1 MSNMNRMKI
10 VVLDGYTLNLA
21 EAFQKELAALGECLY
36 YDRTPAEKVLERLQ
50 EAEVAFT
57 NKVVLS
63 EEIIAALPKLKYIGV
78 LATGYNV
85 VDIEVAKMRGIVVT
99 NIPAYSTESVAQTV
113 FAHLLT
119 ISNQVAHY
127 TEEARTGMW
136 SKCPDF
142 TYTNTPLLEWN
153 GKTMG
158 IVGLG
163 NIGLAVARIALAFGM
178 KVIAY
183 TSKKKEELP
192 EGFSSVSKKELFQQS
207 DVLSLHCP
215 LTSETREFVCA
226 ETLSWMKP
234 TAIIINTSRGLVV
247 NEADLAQ
254 ALNEGK
260 ICAAGVD
267 VLSTEPPKEDN
278 PLLSARNCYITP
290 HIAWATLEAR
300 IRLMR
305 IAIDNLKSYQA
316 GYVKNNVAV

>member
-1 MSNMNRMKI
+1 S
-10 VVLDGYTLNLA
+10 V
-21 EAFQKELAALGECLY
+21 LGECRY
-36 YDRTPAEKVLERLQ
+36 YDRTSAELVVERAQ
-50 EAEVAFT
+50 GAEVVFT
-57 NKVVLS
+57 NKVLLS
-63 EEIIAALPKLKYIGV
+63 EEVIAALPNLKYIGV

-85 VDIEVAKMRGIVVT
+85 VDIEAAKKRGIVVT

-127 TEEARTGMW
+127 SEEARTGVW
-136 SKCPDF
+136 TKCPDF
-142 TYTNTPLLEWN
+142 SYTNTPLLEWN

-163 NIGLAVARIALAFGM
+163 NIGQAVARIALAFGM

-192 EGFSSVSKKELFQQS
+192 TGIFPVSKKELFQQS

-215 LTSETREFVCA
+215 LTPDTKEFVCA

-234 TAIIINTSRGLVV
+234 TAIVINTSRGLVV
-247 NEADLAQ
+247 NEADLAD

-260 ICAAGVD
+260 IMAAGVD
-267 VLSTEPPKEDN
+267 VLSSEPPKADN
-278 PLLSARNCYITP
+278 PLLNARNCYITP

-300 IRLMR
+300 TRLMQT
-305 IAIDNLKSYQA
+305 AVDNLKSYRK
-316 GYVKNNVAV
+316 GNVKNNVAV

>member
-36 YDRTPAEKVLERLQ
+36 YDRTPVEKVLERLQ

-85 VDIEVAKMRGIVVT
+85 VDIEAAKMRGIVVT

-136 SKCPDF
+136 CKCPDF

-192 EGFSSVSKKELFQQS
+192 EGISSVSKKELFQQS

-254 ALNEGK
+254 ALNEEK

-300 IRLMR
+300 TRLMR
-305 IAIDNLKSYQA
+305 IAVDNLKSYQA
-316 GYVKNNVAV
+316 GFVKNNVAV

>member
-21 EAFQKELAALGECLY
+21 EAFQKELADLGECLY

-85 VDIEVAKMRGIVVT
+85 VDIEAAKMRGIVVT

-136 SKCPDF
+136 CKCPDF

-192 EGFSSVSKKELFQQS
+192 EGISSVSKKELFQQS

-254 ALNEGK
+254 ALNEEK

-290 HIAWATLEAR
+290 HIAWATLDAR
-300 IRLMR
+300 TRLMR
-305 IAIDNLKSYQA
+305 IAVDNLKSYQA
-316 GYVKNNVAV
+316 GFVKNNVAV

>member
-1 MSNMNRMKI
+1 MNRMKI

-21 EAFQKELAALGECLY
+21 EAFQKELADLGECLY

-136 SKCPDF
+136 CKCPDF

-192 EGFSSVSKKELFQQS
+192 EGISSVSKKELFQQS

-254 ALNEGK
+254 ALNEEK

-300 IRLMR
+300 TRLMR
-305 IAIDNLKSYQA
+305 IAVDNLKSYQA
-316 GYVKNNVAV
+316 GDIKNNVAV

>member
-21 EAFQKELAALGECLY
+21 EAFQKELADLGECLY

-85 VDIEVAKMRGIVVT
+85 VDIEAAKMRGIVVT

-136 SKCPDF
+136 CKCPDF

-192 EGFSSVSKKELFQQS
+192 EGISSVSKKELFQQS

-254 ALNEGK
+254 ALNEEK

-300 IRLMR
+300 TRLMR

-316 GYVKNNVAV
+316 GFVKNNVAV

>member
-21 EAFQKELAALGECLY
+21 EAFQKELADLGECLY

-85 VDIEVAKMRGIVVT
+85 VDIEAAKMRGIVVT

-136 SKCPDF
+136 CKCPDF

-192 EGFSSVSKKELFQQS
+192 EGISSVSKKELFQQS

-254 ALNEGK
+254 ALNEEK

-300 IRLMR
+300 TRLMR
-305 IAIDNLKSYQA
+305 IAVDNLKSYQA
-316 GYVKNNVAV
+316 GNVKNNVAV

>member
-21 EAFQKELAALGECLY
+21 EAFQKELADLGECLY

-85 VDIEVAKMRGIVVT
+85 VDIEAAKMRGIVVT

-136 SKCPDF
+136 CKCPDF

-192 EGFSSVSKKELFQQS
+192 EGISSVSKKELFQQS

-254 ALNEGK
+254 ALNEEK

-300 IRLMR
+300 TRLMR

>member
-1 MSNMNRMKI
+1 MNNMNKMKI

-21 EAFQKELAALGECLY
+21 EAFQKELAVLGECTY
-36 YDRTPAEKVLERLQ
+36 YERTPADKVLERAQ
-50 EAEVAFT
+50 EAEAVFT

-63 EEIIAALPKLKYIGV
+63 GEIIALLPKLKYIGV

-85 VDIEVAKMRGIVVT
+85 VDIEAAKRRGIVVT

-113 FAHLLT
+113 FAHLLN
-119 ISNQVAHY
+119 ISNRVAHY
-127 TEEARTGMW
+127 TKEAREGVWTA
-136 SKCPDF
+136 SPDF
-142 TYTNTPLLEWN
+142 SYTSTPLLEWF

-163 NIGLAVARIALAFGM
+163 NIGQAVARIALAFGM

-183 TSKKKEELP
+183 TSKNKEQLP
-192 EGFSSVSKKELFQQS
+192 KGILPVSKKELFQQS

-215 LTSETREFVCA
+215 LTPDTKEFVCT

-234 TAIIINTSRGLVV
+234 TAIIINTSRGLTV
-247 NEADLAQ
+247 NESDLAY

-260 ICAAGVD
+260 IMAAGVD
-267 VLSTEPPKEDN
+267 VLSTEPPREDN

-300 IRLMR
+300 TRLMQ
-305 IAIDNLKSYQA
+305 IAVDNLKSYQA
-316 GYVKNNVAV
+316 GFVKNNVAV

>member
-1 MSNMNRMKI
+1 MEI
-10 VVLDGYTLNLA
+10 VVLDGYTLDLA
-21 EAFQKELAALGECLY
+21 DAFKKELSVLGECRY
-36 YDRTPAEKVLERLQ
+36 YDRTSAERVVERAQ
-50 EAEVAFT
+50 GAEVVFT
-57 NKVVLS
+57 NKVLLS
-63 EEIIAALPKLKYIGV
+63 EEVIAALPNLKYIGV

-85 VDIEVAKMRGIVVT
+85 VDIEVAKKRGIVVT

-127 TEEARTGMW
+127 SEEARTGVW
-136 SKCPDF
+136 TKCPDF
-142 TYTNTPLLEWN
+142 SYTNTPLLEWN

-163 NIGLAVARIALAFGM
+163 NIGQAVARIALAFGM

-192 EGFSSVSKKELFQQS
+192 TGIFPVSKKELFQQS

-215 LTSETREFVCA
+215 LTPDTKEFVCA

-234 TAIIINTSRGLVV
+234 TAIVINTSRGLVV
-247 NEADLAQ
+247 NEADLAD

-260 ICAAGVD
+260 IMAAGVD
-267 VLSTEPPKEDN
+267 VLSSEPPKADN
-278 PLLSARNCYITP
+278 PLLNARNCYITP

-300 IRLMR
+300 TRLMQT
-305 IAIDNLKSYQA
+305 AVDNLKSYRK
-316 GYVKNNVAV
+316 GNVKNNVAV

>member
-1 MSNMNRMKI
+1 MEI
-10 VVLDGYTLNLA
+10 VVLDGYTLDLA
-21 EAFQKELAALGECLY
+21 DAFKKELSVLGECRY
-36 YDRTPAEKVLERLQ
+36 YDRTSAEQVVERAQGAEVVFSNKVL
-50 EAEVAFT
+50 
-57 NKVVLS
+57 LS
-63 EEIIAALPKLKYIGV
+63 EEVIAALPNLKYIGV

-85 VDIEVAKMRGIVVT
+85 VDIEAAKKRGIVVT

-127 TEEARTGMW
+127 SEEARTGVW
-136 SKCPDF
+136 TKCPDF
-142 TYTNTPLLEWN
+142 SYTNTPLLEWN

-163 NIGLAVARIALAFGM
+163 NIGQAVARIALAFGM

-192 EGFSSVSKKELFQQS
+192 TGIFPVSKKELFQQS

-215 LTSETREFVCA
+215 LTPDTKEFVCA

-234 TAIIINTSRGLVV
+234 TAIVINTSRGLVV
-247 NEADLAQ
+247 NEADLAD

-260 ICAAGVD
+260 IMAAGVD
-267 VLSTEPPKEDN
+267 VLSSEPPKADN
-278 PLLSARNCYITP
+278 PLLNARNCYITP

-300 IRLMR
+300 TRLMQT
-305 IAIDNLKSYQA
+305 AVDNLKSYRK
-316 GYVKNNVAV
+316 GNVKNNVAV

>member
-1 MSNMNRMKI
+1 MEI
-10 VVLDGYTLNLA
+10 VVLDGYTLDLA
-21 EAFQKELAALGECLY
+21 DAFKKELSVLGECRY
-36 YDRTPAEKVLERLQ
+36 YDRTSAEQVVERAQ
-50 EAEVAFT
+50 GAEVVFT
-57 NKVVLS
+57 NKVLLS
-63 EEIIAALPKLKYIGV
+63 EEVIAALPNLKYIGV

-85 VDIEVAKMRGIVVT
+85 VDIEAAKKRGIVVT

-127 TEEARTGMW
+127 SEAARTGVW
-136 SKCPDF
+136 TKCPDF
-142 TYTNTPLLEWN
+142 SYTNTPLLGWN

-163 NIGLAVARIALAFGM
+163 NIGQAVARIALAFGM

-192 EGFSSVSKKELFQQS
+192 TGIFPVSKKELFQQS

-215 LTSETREFVCA
+215 LTPDTKEFVCA

-234 TAIIINTSRGLVV
+234 TAIVINTSRGLVV
-247 NEADLAQ
+247 NEADLAD

-260 ICAAGVD
+260 IMAAGVD
-267 VLSTEPPKEDN
+267 VLSSEPPKADN
-278 PLLSARNCYITP
+278 PLLNARNCYISP
-290 HIAWATLEAR
+290 HCAWATLEAR
-300 IRLMR
+300 TRLMQT
-305 IAIDNLKSYQA
+305 AVDNLKSYRK
-316 GYVKNNVAV
+316 GNVKNNVAV

>member
-1 MSNMNRMKI
+1 
-10 VVLDGYTLNLA
+10 
-21 EAFQKELAALGECLY
+21 
-36 YDRTPAEKVLERLQ
+36 
-50 EAEVAFT
+50 
-57 NKVVLS
+57 
-63 EEIIAALPKLKYIGV
+63 
-78 LATGYNV
+78 
-85 VDIEVAKMRGIVVT
+85 MRGIVVT

-136 SKCPDF
+136 CKCPDF

-192 EGFSSVSKKELFQQS
+192 EGISSVSKKELFQQS

-254 ALNEGK
+254 ALNEEK

-300 IRLMR
+300 TRLMR
-305 IAIDNLKSYQA
+305 IAVDNLKSYQA
-316 GYVKNNVAV
+316 GFVKNNVAV

>member
-1 MSNMNRMKI
+1 MEI
-10 VVLDGYTLNLA
+10 VVLDGYTLDLA
-21 EAFQKELAALGECLY
+21 DAFKKELSVLGECRY
-36 YDRTPAEKVLERLQ
+36 YDRTSAEQIVERAQ
-50 EAEVAFT
+50 GAEVVFT

-63 EEIIAALPKLKYIGV
+63 EEVIAALPNLKYIGV

-85 VDIEVAKMRGIVVT
+85 VDIEAAKKRGIVVT

-127 TEEARTGMW
+127 SEEARTGVW
-136 SKCPDF
+136 TKCPDF
-142 TYTNTPLLEWN
+142 SYTNTPLLEWN

-163 NIGLAVARIALAFGM
+163 NIGQAVARIALAFGM

-192 EGFSSVSKKELFQQS
+192 TGIFPVSKKELFQQS

-215 LTSETREFVCA
+215 LTPDTKEFVCA

-234 TAIIINTSRGLVV
+234 TAIVINTSRGLVV
-247 NEADLAQ
+247 NEADLAD

-260 ICAAGVD
+260 IMAAGVD
-267 VLSTEPPKEDN
+267 ILSSEPPKADN
-278 PLLSARNCYITP
+278 PLLNARNCYITP

-300 IRLMR
+300 TRLMQT
-305 IAIDNLKSYQA
+305 AVDNLKSYRK
-316 GYVKNNVAV
+316 GNVKNNVAV

>member
-1 MSNMNRMKI
+1 MEI
-10 VVLDGYTLNLA
+10 VVLDGYTLDLA
-21 EAFQKELAALGECLY
+21 DAFKKELSVLGECRY
-36 YDRTPAEKVLERLQ
+36 YDRTSAEQVVERAQ
-50 EAEVAFT
+50 GAEVVFT
-57 NKVVLS
+57 NKVLLS
-63 EEIIAALPKLKYIGV
+63 EEVIAALPNLKYIGV

-85 VDIEVAKMRGIVVT
+85 VDIEAAKKRGIVVT

-127 TEEARTGMW
+127 SEEARTGVW
-136 SKCPDF
+136 TKCPDF
-142 TYTNTPLLEWN
+142 SYTNTPLLGWN

-163 NIGLAVARIALAFGM
+163 NIGQAVARIALAFGM

-192 EGFSSVSKKELFQQS
+192 TGIFPVSKKELFQQS

-215 LTSETREFVCA
+215 LTPDTKEFVCA

-234 TAIIINTSRGLVV
+234 TAIVINTSRGLVV
-247 NEADLAQ
+247 NEADLAD

-260 ICAAGVD
+260 IMAAGVD
-267 VLSTEPPKEDN
+267 VLSSEPPKADN
-278 PLLSARNCYITP
+278 PLLNARNCYITP

-300 IRLMR
+300 TRLMQT
-305 IAIDNLKSYQA
+305 AVDNLKSYRK
-316 GYVKNNVAV
+316 GNVKNNVAV

>member
-1 MSNMNRMKI
+1 MEI
-10 VVLDGYTLNLA
+10 VVLDGYTLDLA
-21 EAFQKELAALGECLY
+21 DAFKKELSVLGECRY
-36 YDRTPAEKVLERLQ
+36 YDRTSAELVVERAQ
-50 EAEVAFT
+50 GAEVVFT
-57 NKVVLS
+57 NKVLLS
-63 EEIIAALPKLKYIGV
+63 EEVIAALPNLKYIGV

-85 VDIEVAKMRGIVVT
+85 VDIEAAKKRGIVVT

-127 TEEARTGMW
+127 SEEARTGVW
-136 SKCPDF
+136 TKCPDF
-142 TYTNTPLLEWN
+142 SYTNTPLLEWN

-163 NIGLAVARIALAFGM
+163 NIGQAVARIALAFGM

-192 EGFSSVSKKELFQQS
+192 TGIFPVSKKELFQQS

-215 LTSETREFVCA
+215 LTPDTKEFVCA

-234 TAIIINTSRGLVV
+234 TAIVINTSRGLVV
-247 NEADLAQ
+247 NEADLAD

-260 ICAAGVD
+260 IMAAGVD
-267 VLSTEPPKEDN
+267 VLSSEPPKADN
-278 PLLSARNCYITP
+278 PLLNARNCYITP

-300 IRLMR
+300 TRLMQT
-305 IAIDNLKSYQA
+305 AVDNLKSYRK
-316 GYVKNNVAV
+316 GNVKNNVAV

>member
-1 MSNMNRMKI
+1 MNNMNKMKI

-21 EAFQKELAALGECLY
+21 EAFQKELAVLGECTY
-36 YDRTPAEKVLERLQ
+36 YERTPAEKVLERLQ

-63 EEIIAALPKLKYIGV
+63 GEIIALLPKLKYIGV

-85 VDIEVAKMRGIVVT
+85 VDIEAAKRRGIVVT

-183 TSKKKEELP
+183 TSKNKEQLP
-192 EGFSSVSKKELFQQS
+192 MGVMPVSKKELFQQS

-215 LTSETREFVCA
+215 LTPDTKEFVCT

-234 TAIIINTSRGLVV
+234 TAIIINTSRGLTV
-247 NEADLAQ
+247 NESDLAY

-260 ICAAGVD
+260 IMAAGVD
-267 VLSTEPPKEDN
+267 VLSTEPPREDN

-300 IRLMR
+300 TRLMQ
-305 IAIDNLKSYQA
+305 IAVDNLKSYRERN
-316 GYVKNNVAV
+316 VKNNVAV

>member
-1 MSNMNRMKI
+1 MEI
-10 VVLDGYTLNLA
+10 VVLDGYTLDLA
-21 EAFQKELAALGECLY
+21 DAFKKELSVLGECRY
-36 YDRTPAEKVLERLQ
+36 YDRTSAEQVVERAQ
-50 EAEVAFT
+50 GAEVVFT
-57 NKVVLS
+57 NKVLLS
-63 EEIIAALPKLKYIGV
+63 EEVIAALPNLKYIGV

-85 VDIEVAKMRGIVVT
+85 VDIEVAKKRGIVVT

-127 TEEARTGMW
+127 SEEARTGVW
-136 SKCPDF
+136 TKCPDF
-142 TYTNTPLLEWN
+142 SYTNTPLLEWN

-163 NIGLAVARIALAFGM
+163 NIGQAVARIALAFGM

-192 EGFSSVSKKELFQQS
+192 TGIFPVSKKELFQQS

-215 LTSETREFVCA
+215 LTPDTKEFVCA

-234 TAIIINTSRGLVV
+234 TAIVINTSRGLVV
-247 NEADLAQ
+247 NEADLAD

-260 ICAAGVD
+260 IMAAGVD
-267 VLSTEPPKEDN
+267 VLSSEPPKADN
-278 PLLSARNCYITP
+278 PLLNARNCYITP

-300 IRLMR
+300 TRLMQT
-305 IAIDNLKSYQA
+305 AVDNLKSYRK
-316 GYVKNNVAV
+316 GNVKNNVAV

>member
-21 EAFQKELAALGECLY
+21 EAFQKELADLGECLY

-85 VDIEVAKMRGIVVT
+85 VDIEAAKMRGIVVT

-136 SKCPDF
+136 CKCPDF

-192 EGFSSVSKKELFQQS
+192 EGISSVSKKELFQQS

-254 ALNEGK
+254 ALNEEK

-300 IRLMR
+300 TRLMR
-305 IAIDNLKSYQA
+305 IAVDNLKSYQA
-316 GYVKNNVAV
+316 GFVKNNVAV

>member
-1 MSNMNRMKI
+1 MEI
-10 VVLDGYTLNLA
+10 VVLDGYTLDLA
-21 EAFQKELAALGECLY
+21 DAFKKELSVLGECRY
-36 YDRTPAEKVLERLQ
+36 YDRTSAEQIVERAQ
-50 EAEVAFT
+50 GAEVVFT

-63 EEIIAALPKLKYIGV
+63 EEVIAALPNLKYIGV

-85 VDIEVAKMRGIVVT
+85 VDIEAAKKRGIVVT

-127 TEEARTGMW
+127 SEEARTGVW
-136 SKCPDF
+136 TKCPDF
-142 TYTNTPLLEWN
+142 SYTNTPLLEWN

-163 NIGLAVARIALAFGM
+163 NIGQAVARIALAFGM

-192 EGFSSVSKKELFQQS
+192 TGIFPVSKKELFQQS

-215 LTSETREFVCA
+215 LTPDTKEFVCA

-234 TAIIINTSRGLVV
+234 TAIVINTSRGLVV
-247 NEADLAQ
+247 NEADLAD

-260 ICAAGVD
+260 IMAAGVD
-267 VLSTEPPKEDN
+267 VLSSEPPKADN
-278 PLLSARNCYITP
+278 PLLNARNCYITP

-300 IRLMR
+300 TRLMQT
-305 IAIDNLKSYQA
+305 AVDNLKSYRK
-316 GYVKNNVAV
+316 GNVKNNVAV

>member
-36 YDRTPAEKVLERLQ
+36 YDRTPA

-192 EGFSSVSKKELFQQS
+192 EGISSVSKKELFQQS

-254 ALNEGK
+254 ALNEEK

-300 IRLMR
+300 TRLMR
-305 IAIDNLKSYQA
+305 IAVDNLKSYQA

>member
-1 MSNMNRMKI
+1 MKI

-21 EAFQKELAALGECLY
+21 EAFQKELAVLGECTY
-36 YDRTPAEKVLERLQ
+36 YERTPAEKVLERLQ

-63 EEIIAALPKLKYIGV
+63 GEIIALLPKLKYIGV

-85 VDIEVAKMRGIVVT
+85 VDIEAAKRRGIVVT

-183 TSKKKEELP
+183 TSKNKEQLP
-192 EGFSSVSKKELFQQS
+192 MGVMPVSKKELFQQS

-215 LTSETREFVCA
+215 LTPDTKEFVCT

-234 TAIIINTSRGLVV
+234 TAIIINTSRGLTV
-247 NEADLAQ
+247 NESDLAY

-260 ICAAGVD
+260 IMAAGVD
-267 VLSTEPPKEDN
+267 VLSTEPPREDN

-300 IRLMR
+300 TRLMQ
-305 IAIDNLKSYQA
+305 IAVDNLKSYRERN
-316 GYVKNNVAV
+316 VKNNVAV

>member
-21 EAFQKELAALGECLY
+21 EAFQKELADLGECLY

-85 VDIEVAKMRGIVVT
+85 VDIEAAKMRGIVVT

-136 SKCPDF
+136 CKCPDF

-192 EGFSSVSKKELFQQS
+192 EGISSVSKKELFQQS

-234 TAIIINTSRGLVV
+234 TAIVINTSRGLVV

-254 ALNEGK
+254 ALNEEK

-300 IRLMR
+300 TRLMR

>member
-1 MSNMNRMKI
+1 MEI
-10 VVLDGYTLNLA
+10 VVLDGYTLDLA
-21 EAFQKELAALGECLY
+21 DAFKKELSVLGECRY
-36 YDRTPAEKVLERLQ
+36 YDRTSAEQVVERAQ
-50 EAEVAFT
+50 GAEVVFT
-57 NKVVLS
+57 NKVLLS
-63 EEIIAALPKLKYIGV
+63 EEVIAALPNLKYIGV

-85 VDIEVAKMRGIVVT
+85 VDIEAAKKRGIVVT

-127 TEEARTGMW
+127 SEEARTGVW
-136 SKCPDF
+136 TKCPDF
-142 TYTNTPLLEWN
+142 SYTNTPLLEWN

-163 NIGLAVARIALAFGM
+163 NIGQAVARIALAFGM

-192 EGFSSVSKKELFQQS
+192 TGIFPVSKKELFQQS

-215 LTSETREFVCA
+215 LTPDTKEFVCA

-234 TAIIINTSRGLVV
+234 TAIVINTSRGLVV
-247 NEADLAQ
+247 NEADLAD

-260 ICAAGVD
+260 IMAAGVD
-267 VLSTEPPKEDN
+267 VLSSEPPKADN
-278 PLLSARNCYITP
+278 PLLNARNCYITP

-300 IRLMR
+300 TRLMQT
-305 IAIDNLKSYQA
+305 AVDNLKSYRK
-316 GYVKNNVAV
+316 GNVKNNVAV